1 MNDAYIAAAAGNELG
16 GIAGWAVSLM
26 EAIGGPGAG
35 IAIAAENFFP
45 PLPSEVILPLA
56 GFTASQGGMTLFSA
70 LFWTTAGSVLGA
82 LVLYWLGVKLG
93 RDRLYAIVDRMP
105 LVGTEGLA
113 KAEDWFTRHGR
124 SAVFF
129 GRMIPMVRSGISV
142 PAGVSRMPLLQF
154 TAYTTLGSL
163 IWNSIFVFAGYFL
176 GENWHYVENY
186 ASVFQYVVI
195 GVVVALVLVLSIRKI
210 RARRSPSD
218 SRSPSAS
225 PSQSTAPEHR
235 GD

>member
-1 MNDAYIAAAAGNELG
+1 MNHVSSIAASENELG
-16 GIAGWAVSLM
+16 GLAGWAVGLM

-35 IAIAAENFFP
+35 IAVAAENFFP
-45 PLPSEVILPLA
+45 PLPSEIILPLA

-70 LFWTTAGSVLGA
+70 LFWTTAGSVIGA

-93 RDRLYAIVDRMP
+93 RDRMYAIVDRVP
-105 LVGTEGLA
+105 FVDTNDLA
-113 KAEDWFTRHGR
+113 KAEDWFARHGR

-142 PAGVSRMPLLQF
+142 PAGVSRMPVLQF
-154 TAYTTLGSL
+154 TLYTTLGSL
-163 IWNSIFVFAGYFL
+163 IWNSIFVLAGYFL

-195 GVVVALVLVLSIRKI
+195 GVVVALVVFFVVKKRKK
-210 RARRSPSD
+210 RRQP
-218 SRSPSAS
+218 AS
-225 PSQSTAPEHR
+225 
-235 GD
+235 